1 MMATAI
7 AVAFVLYSCN
17 GKLGK
22 TEDVD
27 LENTPVQT
35 VDDMYIVQTENGGLQ
50 SRVEANRMERY
61 NRDDYSYDLFP
72 DGIAVYAYTDEGL
85 LETEI
90 TALEARHLEYEDG
103 KEIWEA
109 YGNVIIKN
117 LINQEVMRTD
127 TIYWNRKDELIYT
140 DCFVQLES
148 PKGFMQGFGME
159 SDQRARHSIIRRPFD
174 SYGYVDQDSTAVQ
187 IDTANFIGPMMRKD
201 GNAAPKRTVP
211 AAPRYADGPT
221 DSAAI
226 ARRVRATTPA
236 LPPAVVDTVAA
247 SDTVETDDA
256 IAVPDTTAVTELPP
270 EELESV
276 PPSPPNEGS
285 FENL

>member
-1 MMATAI
+1 MATAI

-17 GKLGK
+17 GKLAK
-22 TEDVD
+22 TGAVD
-27 LENTPVQT
+27 LENAPVQT

-50 SRVEANRMERY
+50 SRVEADRMERY
-61 NRDDYSYDLFP
+61 KRDSLSYDLFP

-90 TALEARHLEYEDG
+90 TALEARHLEYTDG

-109 YGNVIIKN
+109 YGNVVIKN

-127 TIYWNRKDELIYT
+127 TIYWNRADELIYT

-159 SDQRARHSIIRRPFD
+159 SDQRARHSIIKRPFD
-174 SYGYVDQDSTAVQ
+174 SYGYVEQDSTAVQ
-187 IDTANFIGPMMRKD
+187 IDTANFIGPFMRQERKSTNTRVSRPAP
-201 GNAAPKRTVP
+201 NAA
-211 AAPRYADGPT
+211 A
-221 DSAAI
+221 DSAAM
-226 ARRVRATTPA
+226 ARRVRASTPA
-236 LPPAVVDTVAA
+236 LPESPRALPDTVTVFDSTDVLEIMAVSDSTTV
-247 SDTVETDDA
+247 SDTTT
-256 IAVPDTTAVTELPP
+256 VPK
-270 EELESV
+270 
-276 PPSPPNEGS
+276 EGG

>member
-1 MMATAI
+1 MMATAL

-17 GKLGK
+17 GKLAK

-27 LENTPVQT
+27 FENTPVQT

-61 NRDDYSYDLFP
+61 SKDDLSYDLFP

-90 TALEARHLEYEDG
+90 TALEARHLEYTDG

-201 GNAAPKRTVP
+201 RDTTPKRSAS
-211 AAPRYADGPT
+211 AAPRYTSGPA

-226 ARRVRATTPA
+226 ARRARASTPA
-236 LPPAVVDTVAA
+236 LPPVAVDTVTV
-247 SDTVETDDA
+247 SDTMQETDPLTA
-256 IAVPDTTAVTELPP
+256 PEPTAVPDSTAVSDTTVAPK
-270 EELESV
+270 
-276 PPSPPNEGS
+276 EGG